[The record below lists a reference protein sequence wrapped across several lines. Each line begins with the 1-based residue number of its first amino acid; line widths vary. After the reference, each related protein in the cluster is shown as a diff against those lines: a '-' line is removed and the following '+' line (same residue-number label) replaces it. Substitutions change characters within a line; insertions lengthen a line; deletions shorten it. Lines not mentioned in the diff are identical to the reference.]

1 MYLSQPI
8 RRKQLLHKSFRAFG
22 ICKKN
27 ILGTPKVAQN
37 FCHFTSFARPKFGCG
52 DILKKQK
59 HLSRERSWL
68 LIFTAFILWKD
79 ESKRPPRFLFFLPG
93 FFFFWQ
99 WHLTEIRWDL
109 MTSTNAIFIYRRT
122 LVRPKQ
128 YFNELLTFWR
138 FRHSNN
144 MN

>member
-8 RRKQLLHKSFRAFG
+8 RKKQLLHKRIRAFG
-22 ICKKN
+22 ICKKH

-37 FCHFTSFARPKFGCG
+37 FCHFTSFARQKLGCG

-79 ESKRPPRFLFFLPG
+79 EGKRPPRFQLFPSG
-93 FFFFWQ
+93 FFFWP
-99 WHLTEIRWDL
+99 WHFHEIRWDL
-109 MTSTNAIFIYRRT
+109 ISSTNAIFIYRRT
-122 LVRPKQ
+122 LVRPKP
-128 YFNELLTFWR
+128 YFNELLTSWHFK
-138 FRHSNN
+138 HSNN